1 MLYAFMQSSNY
12 SNLYNIL
19 QPEAMDLE
27 SYRRYIEQ
35 PHVMLTL
42 SLSPLFILVTR
53 IFL

>member
-27 SYRRYIEQ
+27 SYRKYIEQ
-35 PHVMLTL
+35 PRVKLTL
-42 SLSPLFILVTR
+42 SFWFLSN
-53 IFL
+53 IFEIE

>member
-27 SYRRYIEQ
+27 SYRQFVEQ
-35 PHVMLTL
+35 PRVIFRFLTFMI
-42 SLSPLFILVTR
+42 S
-53 IFL
+53 